1 MISCLIR
8 KESVSATPEEQ
19 VRQGLLRHLICDLG
33 FPASHIAVEKAL
45 NQIPHL
51 SISSMELPER
61 RADIIC
67 FGQGIHPHHDLYPL
81 LLVECKS
88 VKLTPKVVN
97 QVSGYNVFLQ
107 AYFIA
112 VANQNEVKFGWKSKN
127 GYQFITKIP
136 AYQDILGAIK
146 K

>member
-45 NQIPHL
+45 DQIPHL
-51 SISSMELPER
+51 SISPMDLPDR

-67 FGQGIHPHHDLYPL
+67 FAQGIHPQHDLYPL
-81 LLVECKS
+81 LLVECKA

-112 VANQNEVKFGWKSKN
+112 AANQTEVQFGWKGKE
-127 GYQFITKIP
+127 GYQFIKRIP
-136 AYQDILGAIK
+136 TYPEILSAIK